1 MPFKKPDTSYWDR
14 KMAAYLH
21 DPFDKAF
28 KIQGHEE
35 RAAELLKTFGLD
47 KPNESFWRL
56 ADGIASGFERGQVP
70 SHYRDENKNGAVDLV
85 TEGCAVITHPIGEN
99 GALELQVPHSD
110 IDKISAELQRF
121 LLDTIGD
128 APEKGGYSNNFK
140 SRDKSGHERF
150 AMARFLYMHLALR
163 FKLAEENVAGLGA
176 FWHRLPADTRFPDHS
191 IWQHNALVSAL
202 SSCMEITGE
211 ENDVGLMVFSIT
223 PVQGFIASARKLRD
237 YWSSSVLLSWLAF
250 EGLRWVMENLGPDHV
265 LYPSLVDQPLVNEYL
280 VKDWHINDINTFS
293 KTRDIASLPNKF
305 VVLVPFSQAKAIG
318 AEVQNAINSAW
329 RDLMKNSEK
338 FLIAKAGL
346 SHPPEIDHLSHM
358 FTEQSENYW
367 DLQWSAVSLLGAADL
382 SEIAKLLPG
391 AAYEKQMGLL
401 NILHEIVAQKY
412 HLQKSGKGT
421 LYSVSHHLA
430 QGVLAGKKMQHYNK
444 RIPQTGEKCV
454 MCGEFEAL
462 HTVKHTEKESADDY
476 KQNVTAFW
484 KMLAEKDSKG
494 KELRE
499 NERLCALCYTKRMGY
514 RIIKDNPAHI
524 LNATFK
530 DADGFPSTTEMALHA
545 WFKRNKVES
554 QKLKRDLAQTLHDRE
569 EGNRFEGR
577 LDKNYSKPED
587 KDKYL
592 AVLMMDGDKMGK
604 LINGETIGATWE
616 KIMHPEIHK
625 RLTSDTFDPLY
636 RSNWLKIFDNPKR
649 LITPSIHAAISE
661 ALADFSIYGVHPIV
675 KKYGG
680 RLIYAGGDD
689 VCAILPMENALQA
702 AREIRDFYGSAFKL
716 INKDK
721 VRDIDNG
728 WQPQPGKMAVLLGKA
743 EHISI
748 SAGLLIFHHKENLK
762 EMIQRAH
769 QLLDT
774 KAKEQGG
781 RDALALELKKRSGGS
796 RYLTAKWDSEI
807 WHSMQKVQEAL
818 AGQDKE
824 LSRSLLYRLSAYSDG
839 LQHVLNHADKG
850 MPERFVSH
858 LMDKSG
864 IDNKERKKI
873 AQKVSTMLTVSRETD
888 KIDTD
893 GLIIAAFLA
902 EKEAK

>member
-1 MPFKKPDTSYWDR
+1 MSFKKPNPSYWDR

-35 RAAELLKTFGLD
+35 RAAKLLNAFGLD
-47 KPNESFWRL
+47 KPNDSFWRL

-70 SHYRDENKNGAVDLV
+70 SYYKDENKNGAVNLV
-85 TEGCAVITHPIGEN
+85 TDSRAVITHPIGEN
-99 GALELQVPHSD
+99 GTLELNIPHSD
-110 IDKISAELQRF
+110 AEKISDELQRF

-128 APEKGGYSNNFK
+128 APQKGGYSNKFP
-140 SRDKSGHERF
+140 DDPDRF

-163 FKLAEENVAGLGA
+163 FKLAEENVAGLGSL
-176 FWHRLPADTRFPDHS
+176 WHRLPADTRFPDHS

-202 SSCMEITGE
+202 SSCMEVTGE

-223 PVQGFIASARKLRD
+223 PVQGFISTARKLRD
-237 YWSSSVLLSWLAF
+237 YWSGSVLLSWLAF
-250 EGLRWVMENLGPDHV
+250 EGLRWVIENLGPDHV

-280 VKDWHINDINTFS
+280 KKNWHIGDIDTFS

-305 VVLVPFSQAKAIG
+305 VVLVPFSKAKDIG
-318 AEVQNAINSAW
+318 TEVQKAINSAW
-329 RDLMKNSEK
+329 RDIMKHSEK
-338 FLIAKAGL
+338 FLIVQAGL
-346 SHPPEIDHLSHM
+346 SHPPEIGHLQKM
-358 FTEQSENYW
+358 FMEQSENYW
-367 DLQWSAVSLLGAADL
+367 DIEWSAVSLLSAADL
-382 SEIAKLLPG
+382 NRFAQLLPA

-430 QGVLAGKKMQHYNK
+430 QGVLASKKMQRYNK
-444 RIPQTGEKCV
+444 RMPQTGEKCV

-462 HTVKHTEKESADDY
+462 HGVKHTEKESAAVY
-476 KQNVTAFW
+476 KKNVSEFW
-484 KMLAEKDSKG
+484 RMLKEKDPKG
-494 KELRE
+494 RELRE

-524 LNATFK
+524 LHATFK
-530 DADGFPSTTEMALHA
+530 EAEGFPSTTEMALHA
-545 WFKRNKVES
+545 WFKRNKVVD
-554 QKLKRDLAQTLHDRE
+554 QKLRKDLAQTLHDRE

-577 LDKNYSKPED
+577 LDKNYSTPED

-616 KIMHPEIHK
+616 KIMHPEIYR
-625 RLTSDTFDPLY
+625 RLTSDDFDPLY
-636 RSNWLKIFDNPKR
+636 RKNWQHIFKKYPGR

-675 KKYGG
+675 KKHGG

-689 VCAILPMENALQA
+689 VCAILPLENAISA
-702 AREIRDFYGSAFKL
+702 AREIRDFYGSAFKW
-716 INKDK
+716 IHEGN
-721 VRDIDNG
+721 VEDIRGG
-728 WQPQPGKMAVLLGKA
+728 WQPQPGKMAVLLGQAK
-743 EHISI
+743 HISI

-769 QLLDT
+769 ELLDT
-774 KAKEQGG
+774 RAKDQGG

-796 RYLTAKWDSEI
+796 RYLTAKWDNNI
-807 WHSMQKVQEAL
+807 WKNMEKVQKAL

-824 LSRSLLYRLSAYSDG
+824 LSRSLLYRLSAYSEG
-839 LQHVLNHADKG
+839 LYHVLNHADKE
-850 MPERFVSH
+850 MPGRFVAH
-858 LMDKSG
+858 LLEKSG
-864 IDNKERKKI
+864 IEKKEQREEI
-873 AQKVSTMLTVSRETD
+873 APYVSTMLKAESNR
-888 KIDTD
+888 IDTD

-902 EKEAK
+902 EKEEQ